1 MSDSASESNRS
12 LRPYLLRAVHEWI
25 TDRGDT
31 PQIVV
36 DTERQ
41 EVQVPTD
48 GIKDGRIV
56 LNISYQA
63 TRNLELGRETLRF
76 EARFGGVARLVTVPV
91 DAVLCV
97 FSRETGQG
105 VVLTDRL
112 GAALG
117 DSPEQDPAPPPRG
130 TPRLRLVK

>member
-1 MSDSASESNRS
+1 MSGSNLS

-31 PQIVV
+31 PQVVV
-36 DTERQ
+36 DAGRDD
-41 EVQVPTD
+41 VQVPAD
-48 GIKDGRIV
+48 RVKDGRIV

-63 TRNLELGRETLRF
+63 TRNLKLGRENLRF
-76 EARFGGVARLVTVPV
+76 EARFGGAARHVSVPV

-105 VVLTDRL
+105 IVLAGEP
-112 GAALG
+112 GAEAG
-117 DSPEQDPAPPPRG
+117 DTSGRAPAAPPRG
-130 TPRLRLVK
+130 APRLRLVK

>member
-1 MSDSASESNRS
+1 MSGSSLS

-25 TDRGDT
+25 IDRGDT

-36 DTERQ
+36 DAERSD
-41 EVQVPTD
+41 VQVPAD

-63 TRNLELGRETLRF
+63 TRNLELGKATLRF
-76 EARFGGVARLVTVPV
+76 EARFGGASRLVSVPV

-112 GAALG
+112 GAAIG
-117 DSPEQDPAPPPRG
+117 DASEQGPAPPPRG

>member
-1 MSDSASESNRS
+1 MSGSGLS

-36 DTERQ
+36 DAERQ
-41 EVQVPTD
+41 GVRVPTD

-63 TRNLELGRETLRF
+63 TRNLELGRKSLRF
-76 EARFGGVARLVTVPV
+76 EARFGGEARLVTVPV
-91 DAVLCV
+91 EAVLCV

-105 VVLTDRL
+105 VVLTDQL

-117 DSPEQDPAPPPRG
+117 ETSGPGPAPPPRG
-130 TPRLRLVK
+130 APRLRLVK

>member
-1 MSDSASESNRS
+1 MSESGLS

-25 TDRGDT
+25 IDRGDT

-36 DTERQ
+36 DAERSD
-41 EVQVPTD
+41 VQVPAD

-63 TRNLELGRETLRF
+63 TRNLDLGKETLRF
-76 EARFGGVARLVTVPV
+76 EARFGGASRLVSVPV

-112 GAALG
+112 GAAIG
-117 DSPEQDPAPPPRG
+117 EAGEQGPAPPPRG

>member
-1 MSDSASESNRS
+1 MKSENLS

-36 DTERQ
+36 QADGEDVR
-41 EVQVPTD
+41 VPAD
-48 GIKDGRIV
+48 RAKDGRLV

-63 TRNLELGRETLRF
+63 TRNLEIGSETLNF
-76 EARFGGVARLVTVPV
+76 EARFGGAARSVSVPM
-91 DAVLCV
+91 DAVLCI

-105 VVLTDRL
+105 VVLTDEL
-112 GAALG
+112 GASLG
-117 DSPEQDPAPPPRG
+117 QAGAGGPSKPRRPRG
-130 TPRLRLVK
+130 APKLRVVK

>member
-1 MSDSASESNRS
+1 MSESSLS

-36 DTERQ
+36 DAERQ
-41 EVQVPTD
+41 DVQVPTD
-48 GIKDGRIV
+48 GVKDGRIV

-63 TRNLELGRETLRF
+63 TRNLELGREALRF
-76 EARFGGVARLVTVPV
+76 EARFGGTAKLVSVPV
-91 DAVLCV
+91 EAVLCV

-105 VVLTDRL
+105 VVLTDKL
-112 GAALG
+112 AAAIG
-117 DSPEQDPAPPPRG
+117 DASGQEPAPPPRG
-130 TPRLRLVK
+130 TPKLRLVK